1 MPNITLQSLPSGNVL
16 LLMQD
21 DILAQKIKTLFSL
34 TSLRVVGQ
42 TQEIEKAWELL
53 VKASP
58 ILVILDETK
67 IPMAQ
72 AIKDFSLEISTMLVS
87 LSEVSEKIP
96 YLDGVL
102 GSGNLEFF
110 FSELAQLF
118 QVPKRVQIEALEFG
132 QEVFLS
138 ERQKQILKELTLGKS
153 NSELA
158 EHFQISLGTLRNHLH
173 QIYLKLHVKDKPSAI
188 VTALRG
194 GIVN

>member
-16 LLMQD
+16 LLMEN

-96 YLDGVL
+96 YFDGVL

-110 FSELAQLF
+110 L
-118 QVPKRVQIEALEFG
+118 
-132 QEVFLS
+132 
-138 ERQKQILKELTLGKS
+138 
-153 NSELA
+153 
-158 EHFQISLGTLRNHLH
+158 
-173 QIYLKLHVKDKPSAI
+173 
-188 VTALRG
+188 
-194 GIVN
+194 